1 MSLDASTLLDK
12 LTRVHLHK
20 VTGSC
25 IMTMETFSRGYS
37 KMAPYLMGEGGGLMM
52 QAVMICIISLKG
64 SPHSR
69 KRESSYLSPRNNR
82 KPERPNYFNVRLIGG
97 I

>member
-12 LTRVHLHK
+12 LTRVEMHK
-20 VTGSC
+20 VMESC
-25 IMTMETFSRGYS
+25 LMTMEMFSREYS
-37 KMAPYLMGEGGGLMM
+37 KITAYMMGEHGLLMIK
-52 QAVMICIISLKG
+52 AVMICINSSRRKI
-64 SPHSR
+64 HSR

-82 KPERPNYFNVRLIGG
+82 KPERPNYLIAHLICG